1 MTTPAAIKNIQR
13 LAHKYFYD
21 NIGMRQ
27 QGGTKGNAAGT

>member
-1 MTTPAAIKNIQR
+1 MTAPAAIKNIQR
-13 LAHKYFYD
+13 LAHKYFY